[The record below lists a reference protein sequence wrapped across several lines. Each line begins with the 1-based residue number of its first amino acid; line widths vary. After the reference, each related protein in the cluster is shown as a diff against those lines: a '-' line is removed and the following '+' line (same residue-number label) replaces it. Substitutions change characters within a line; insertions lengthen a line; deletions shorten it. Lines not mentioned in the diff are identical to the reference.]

1 MSERERRHADYD
13 ALAAGWALSALEPE
27 DELLFFGHLSRCRV
41 CERAVAG
48 HRDTLAQLAWA
59 VTTEAPPASLLHG
72 IRSKVA
78 ATRRQAEPP
87 MPLRLYLVGTR
98 RQGRSARLTTSLVS
112 AAAAV
117 VVLAVV
123 LSLGRGPSPQEQQA
137 QLAADRLGS
146 TVASLLVPGA
156 RKVDLQGD
164 GGRGAVIVNGRT
176 LSLVMSGVTPNDAG
190 TSVYVL
196 WVKTTFGDVHAV
208 GAFDV
213 TSARVSVIN
222 DLELASADTA
232 KTFMV
237 TREKGRAVPVRTIQT
252 PLLAGEA

>member
-1 MSERERRHADYD
+1 MSDRARRHADYD

-27 DELLFFGHLSRCRV
+27 DELLFLGHLSTCTM
-41 CERAVAG
+41 CERAVTG
-48 HRDTLAQLAWA
+48 HRDTLAHLAWA
-59 VTTEAPPASLLHG
+59 VTDEAPPASLLQG
-72 IRSKVA
+72 IRSEVA
-78 ATRRQAEPP
+78 SARRQAEPP
-87 MPLRLYLVGTR
+87 APLRLDHR
-98 RQGRSARLTTSLVS
+98 RQARTARLRTSLVG

-117 VVLAVV
+117 VVLALV
-123 LSLGRGPSPQEQQA
+123 LSVGRGPSPREQQA
-137 QLAADRLGS
+137 QLAADRLS
-146 TVASLLVPGA
+146 SSVASLLVPGA
-156 RKVDLQGD
+156 RKIDLQGD
-164 GGRGAVIVNGRT
+164 GGRGAVIVNGRNV
-176 LSLVMSGVTPNDAG
+176 SLVMSGVTPNDTR

-196 WVKTTFGDVHAV
+196 WVKTTFGDVHPV

-213 TSARVSVIN
+213 TSSRVSVIN

>member
-1 MSERERRHADYD
+1 MSDRERRHADYD
-13 ALAAGWALSALEPE
+13 VLAAGWALSALEPD
-27 DELLFFGHLSRCRV
+27 DELLFLDHLSTCPV

-48 HRDTLAQLAWA
+48 HRDTLAHLAWA

-72 IRSKVA
+72 IRSGAVSSRRQLEPPA
-78 ATRRQAEPP
+78 PLRPGLRATRPQRRSV
-87 MPLRLYLVGTR
+87 RLM
-98 RQGRSARLTTSLVS
+98 TSLVS

-117 VVLAVV
+117 VVLALV
-123 LSLGRGPSPQEQQA
+123 LSVGRGPSPREQQA

-146 TVASLLVPGA
+146 TVASLLVPGT
-156 RKVDLQGD
+156 RKIDLQGD

-176 LSLVMSGVTPNDAG
+176 LSLVMSGVTPNDAR

-232 KTFMV
+232 KAFMV

-252 PLLAGEA
+252 PLLAGET